1 MASGRKS
8 RIFSAPA
15 WNEWLSRRS
24 VKLALKALQFLLV
37 GGVVIYLIGR
47 VSEIGWGEVRRSLPE
62 SIWFYLLFGVMYFVI
77 PVSELVSYK
86 VMRWPIGFSSLPMF
100 VRKRVYNYAVM
111 SYSGEAYMFLWAKR
125 HLNFTGRRILSMV
138 KDNNLL
144 SGLASNSFT
153 LLLVA
158 AFFATGQLDTITRA
172 EPDAGSYIAA
182 TVLVGVLMVLVVLGL
197 NRRIM
202 GTPFPMAARITF
214 IHAAR
219 VMAILLLQTA
229 QWAVVFPH
237 VPFLT
242 WLLFLTAQMVLTRL
256 PFLPNQDLMTV
267 GLAMSL
273 THYVD
278 APEAAVAG
286 MFLVSGA
293 LFQAV
298 NLGFF
303 LLTSVG
309 DHAPRGETIDP
320 ADMVEDDLDQVRP

>member
-1 MASGRKS
+1 MPAERKS
-8 RIFSAPA
+8 RIFSATA

-24 VKLALKALQFLLV
+24 VKLSLKALQFLLV

-62 SIWFYLLFGVMYFVI
+62 SVWFYLLFGVMYFVI

-86 VMRWPIGFSSLPMF
+86 AMRWPIGVSSLPMF

-125 HLNFTGRRILSMV
+125 HLSFRGRQILSMV

-202 GTPFPMAARITF
+202 SVPFPMAARVSS

-219 VMAILLLQTA
+219 VVLLLLLQTA

-242 WLLFLTAQMVLTRL
+242 WLLFLTAQMVMTRL
-256 PFLPNQDLMTV
+256 PFLPNQDLMMV
-267 GLAMSL
+267 GLGMSL

-298 NLGFF
+298 NLGCF

-309 DHAPRGETIDP
+309 DHAPRHEAIDP
-320 ADMVEDDLDQVRP
+320 EDMVEEEQEAA

>member
-1 MASGRKS
+1 MTV
-8 RIFSAPA
+8 
-15 WNEWLSRRS
+15 WNQWLSRRW
-24 VKLALKALQFLLV
+24 VKLALKAIQFLLV
-37 GGVVIYLIGR
+37 TGVVIYLISR
-47 VSEIGWGEVRRSLPE
+47 ISEIGWREVRRSLPA
-62 SIWFYLLFGVMYFVI
+62 SIWFYVLFGVMYFAV
-77 PVSELVSYK
+77 PVSELVSYRQ
-86 VMRWPIGFSSLPMF
+86 MGWRIGFWRTLPMF
-100 VRKRVYNYAVM
+100 VRKRIYNYAVM
-111 SYSGEAYMFLWAKR
+111 SYSGEAYMFLWAKK
-125 HLNFTGRRILSMV
+125 HLGLGGRELVSMV

-158 AFFATGQLDTITRA
+158 TFFATGQLDTITRA
-172 EPDAGSYIAA
+172 SPDAGSYVAA
-182 TVLVGVLMVLVVLGL
+182 TVLTGVLMVLVVLGL

-202 GTPFPMAARITF
+202 STPFPVAARVTG

-219 VMAILLLQTA
+219 VVAILLLQTA

-237 VPFLT
+237 EPLGT

-267 GLAMSL
+267 GLALSL

-303 LLTSVG
+303 LLTSFG
-309 DHAPRGETIDP
+309 TYAPHGESLDP
-320 ADMVEDDLDQVRP
+320 DDMLEDEPAEDAPAIRDAGRA